1 MGHAA
6 CLCRKADEGDRTR
19 PMFRFLGWIF
29 AVGFMLFV
37 GAAVGVA
44 YVIWNV
50 SRDLPDY
57 KQLAQYEPP
66 VMTRIHAAD
75 GSLLAEYAEQRR
87 LFVPV
92 NQMPKQLIQAFISAE
107 DKTFFQH
114 SGLDWMGIASAG
126 IRYVEVKLTGR
137 GQIVGASTITQQ
149 VAKNFLLTNERS
161 MLRKVKEALL
171 VQRIE
176 QAFSKDQILELYLNE
191 IFLGLNSYGVAAA
204 SLNYFGKSLDQLSLE
219 EIAYLAALPKGPNN
233 YHPFKQRERA
243 IERRNWVLTQMFD
256 NGYIT
261 DAEMKAAQ
269 AKPLEVNP
277 RPFGAQ
283 LFAAE
288 SFAEEVRRELVDIYG
303 KDKLDTGGLSVR
315 TTLDPKLQ
323 IFARQALARGLI
335 AFDRKRGYRGPIDK
349 IDVSGDWG
357 AVIAN
362 RSVPDDVA
370 PWRIGVVLEVSETQ
384 AVVGLQPRRKA
395 DGTLPADRERVT
407 VPLALLQWARAY
419 DDGTKLG
426 PEIKAATEVLT
437 AGDVVYVAPSKD
449 PAQWHLVQVPDVEGA
464 LVAMDP
470 HTGRVL
476 ALVGGFSY
484 GRSQFNRAVQAMRQ
498 PGSSFK
504 PIVYA
509 AALDNGF
516 TPASVVLDAPI
527 EFKMPNGETWKPKN
541 YQEKYFGPSTLRR
554 GIEQSRNVMTVRLAA
569 ELGMVK
575 IADLAQRLGIY
586 ERLPLQLAM
595 ALGAGETT
603 LIKMVTAYSM
613 IDNGGKKIDATL
625 IDRVQ
630 DRFGRTIFRHDRRDC
645 SACKADRYDPN
656 APEPELLD
664 VREQV
669 MNPYT
674 AYQITSMMEGVV
686 QRGTGKKLLAV
697 GKPVAGKTGTSN
709 EEKDAWFIGFTPDLA
724 VGAYVGFDN
733 PKPMGKKRT
742 GGELAAPIVADF
754 MRLALRDKAATPFRV
769 PRAIELV
776 PIDAK
781 TGKRA
786 IFGTDGVILEAF
798 KPGDEPPESTKV
810 IGGDMVSADIPPSA
824 DGVTLVPPQ
833 PLPQEPQPLAP
844 LPGTGDAAG
853 GGDGLTTGAGGL
865 Y

>member
-1 MGHAA
+1 M
-6 CLCRKADEGDRTR
+6 L
-19 PMFRFLGWIF
+19 RFFGWLF
-29 AVGFMLFV
+29 TVGFMLFL
-37 GAAVGVA
+37 GAAAGLA
-44 YVIWNV
+44 YVIWDV

-66 VMTRIHAAD
+66 VMSRIHAAD

-87 LFVPV
+87 LFIPV
-92 NQMPKQLIQAFISAE
+92 NQMPQRVIQAFISAE
-107 DKTFFQH
+107 DKNFFQH
-114 SGLDWMGIASAG
+114 GGLDWRGIAAAA
-126 IRYVEVKLTGR
+126 IRYAQVKITGR

-161 MLRKVKEALL
+161 FTRKLKEAVL

-176 QAFSKDQILELYLNE
+176 QAFSKNQIIELYLNE

-219 EIAYLAALPKGPNN
+219 EMAYLAALPKGPNN
-233 YHPFKQRERA
+233 YNPFRQRERA

-261 DAEMKAAQ
+261 EAQ
-269 AKPLEVNP
+269 MQEAQTKPLVVNP

-288 SFAEEVRRELVDIYG
+288 SFTEEVRRELVGLYG
-303 KDKLDTGGLSVR
+303 KDKLETGGLSVR
-315 TTLDPKLQ
+315 TTLEPKLQ
-323 IFARQALARGLI
+323 IIARQALANGLI
-335 AFDRKRGYRGPIDK
+335 KFDRKRGYRGPVDK
-349 IDVSGDWG
+349 ADVSGDWG
-357 AVIAN
+357 ALIAS
-362 RSVPDDVA
+362 RPVPQDVA
-370 PWRIGVVLEVSETQ
+370 PWRLGVVLEVSEAQ
-384 AVVGLQPRRKA
+384 AVVGLQPKFQP
-395 DGTLPADRERVT
+395 DGKLLPERERVT
-407 VPLALLQWARAY
+407 VPLALLQWARAFV
-419 DDGTKLG
+419 DGTKLG
-426 PEIKAATEVLT
+426 PEIKAAGDVL
-437 AGDVVYVAPSKD
+437 AVGDVVYVAPSKD
-449 PAQWHLVQVPDVEGA
+449 PAQWHLAQMPDVDGA

-476 ALVGGFSY
+476 SLVGGFSY

-509 AALDNGF
+509 AALDNGY

-527 EFKMPNGETWKPKN
+527 EFKLPNGDTWKPKN
-541 YQEKYFGPSTLRR
+541 YQEKFFGPSTLRR
-554 GIEQSRNVMTVRLAA
+554 GIEQSRNVMTVRLAS
-569 ELGMVK
+569 ELGMVR

-586 ERLPLQLAM
+586 DHLPLQLAM

-603 LIKMVTAYSM
+603 LLKMVTAYSM
-613 IDNGGKKIDATL
+613 IDNGGKKIEATL

-630 DRFGRTIFRHDRRDC
+630 DRFGRTIFRHDKRDC
-645 SACKADRYDPN
+645 SACGADHYDPN
-656 APEPELLD
+656 MPEPELLD

-686 QRGTGKKLLAV
+686 QRGTGKKLLSV

-709 EEKDAWFIGFTPDLA
+709 DEKDAWFIGFTPDLA
-724 VGAYVGFDN
+724 VGVYVGYDD
-733 PKPMGKKRT
+733 PKPMGKLRT
-742 GGELAAPIVADF
+742 GGLLAAPIVADF
-754 MRLALRDKAATPFRV
+754 MRFALRNTPATPFRV

-781 TGKRA
+781 TGRRG
-786 IFGTDGVILEAF
+786 IFGQDGVILEAF

-810 IGGDMVSADIPPSA
+810 IGGDVVTADTPASA
-824 DGVTLVPPQ
+824 DGVTLVPAQQQ
-833 PLPQEPQPLAP
+833 PHS
-844 LPGTGDAAG
+844 AAG
-853 GGDGLTTGAGGL
+853 NAAVGSGGLTTGTGGL